1 MADELKKLL
10 DRQAGVEAG
19 SQARRETLDACARLK
34 ITPDYVLR
42 KLKRLS
48 KYKGEKVFHHQGFLT
63 YSKPLDDT
71 TVQLGALKELV
82 TILDMRPPRE
92 GDEKPHVDRLAE
104 LAAVL
109 LAGPAPVDSDNGE
122 GGPDGG

>member
-1 MADELKKLL
+1 M
-10 DRQAGVEAG
+10 QAGVEAG

-34 ITPDYVLR
+34 LTPVYVLR
-42 KLKRLS
+42 HLKRLS
-48 KYKGEKVFHHQGFLT
+48 KYKGKKVFHHQGFLT

-92 GDEKPHVDRLAE
+92 GDDTPHVDRLAE

-109 LAGPAPVDSDNGE
+109 LAGPAPVDSDSDGE
-122 GGPDGG
+122 GGPDGA